1 MTTHTPQR
9 LARQRGFTLIEVLIT
24 TTVLVVVLI
33 GLGATGG
40 IAART
45 MHTTDRRAD
54 VTERV
59 QKFFQRINS
68 FARSGVL
75 STYKVQAKAADVAAA
90 RATAVGDW
98 IDPVDG
104 EARSDVRF
112 SAADG
117 ILAMS
122 ASSIT
127 PPIELHFV
135 VDDRENPAT
144 NPGAVAGSDDDGDGW
159 IDEGHVAMKY
169 DSTDAV
175 LVSGI
180 DSCAMTIVG
189 HQLTVTVRTARRSA
203 TDRQFTFAQVFMLR
217 NN

>member
-1 MTTHTPQR
+1 
-9 LARQRGFTLIEVLIT
+9 VLIT
-24 TTVLVVVLI
+24 SAVLLVVLV

-40 IAART
+40 IASRT
-45 MHTTDRRAD
+45 MRTTDRRAD

-68 FARSGVL
+68 FSRSGVL
-75 STYKVQAKAADVAAA
+75 STYKVQATAADVAAA
-90 RATAVGDW
+90 RATAVGAW

-104 EARSDVRF
+104 EARTDVRF

-117 ILAMS
+117 ILAMN
-122 ASSIT
+122 AASIT

-135 VDDRENPAT
+135 VDGRENPAT

-159 IDEGHVAMKY
+159 IDEGHIAMQY
-169 DSTDAV
+169 DGTDTV
-175 LVSGI
+175 LVSGM
-180 DSCAMTIVG
+180 DSCTMTLRG
-189 HQLTVTVRTARRSA
+189 HELTVVVRTARRGA
-203 TDRQFTFAQVFMLR
+203 TDRQFTFQQVFMLR

>member
-1 MTTHTPQR
+1 MRAHAQQR

-24 TTVLVVVLI
+24 AAVLVIVVI

-40 IAART
+40 IATRT

-54 VTERV
+54 LTERV

-68 FARSGVL
+68 FSRSGVL
-75 STYKVQAKAADVAAA
+75 STYKVQATAADVAAA

-122 ASSIT
+122 AASIT

-135 VDDRENPAT
+135 LDGQENPAT
-144 NPGAVAGSDDDGDGW
+144 NAGAVAGSDDDGDGW
-159 IDEGHVAMKY
+159 IDEGRIQMHY
-169 DSTDAV
+169 DGTDAV

-180 DSCAMTIVG
+180 ESCAMTIVG
-189 HQLTVTVRTARRSA
+189 HQLTVAVRTARRGA
-203 TDRQFTFAQVFMLR
+203 TDRQFTFEQVFMLR